1 MTSETKKQK
10 ELRQPDALQRAG
22 LEASSW
28 VHGKEKF
35 ILGGLV
41 GVLVLGL
48 GIALADYL
56 SDRGARRAQ
65 GELGAALVPVMRPVQ
80 EGAAPP
86 ADATTIEAEK
96 PFATQKEKDE
106 AIVASLS
113 KFREDHKGTPS
124 AVTAALPL
132 AQAQYRLGQHD
143 QAIAAFDAYL
153 KDAPKQD
160 PLRAVALEGKGY
172 AHEAKGELDKAAA
185 AFDELAGI
193 SGTEFLD
200 GMGQFHKARV
210 MILQGQKDEA
220 AKALSEIPAT
230 FPNSAAARMATERMN
245 VLAAQGVKVPPPQ
258 APKAAAD
265 GGTAG

>member
-35 ILGGLV
+35 ILFGLAA
-41 GVLVLGL
+41 VLVLGL
-48 GIALADYL
+48 GIALVDYL
-56 SDRGARRAQ
+56 SDRGERNAQ
-65 GELGAALVPVMRPVQ
+65 KELGAALVPVMRPVQ

-86 ADATTIEAEK
+86 ADAAMVESEK

-113 KFREDHKGTPS
+113 QFREEHKGTRS

-132 AQAQYRLGQHD
+132 AQAQYRLGQFD

-153 KDAPKQD
+153 KDAPKEN

-172 AHEAKGELDKAAA
+172 AHEAKGELDQAAA
-185 AFDELAGI
+185 AFDGLASLG
-193 SGTEFLD
+193 STEFLD

-210 MILQGQKDEA
+210 MILQGKKDEA
-220 AKALSEIPAT
+220 AQALSEIPAA

-245 VLAAQGVKVPPPQ
+245 VLASQGVKVPPPQ